1 MNKHQSGVKVAR
13 GLRSSEHALD
23 DAIASTMRLG
33 ADMVEGRKAAQFAA
47 SIGQKALT
55 DVMAGLGAMVAARDA
70 LISAHRELLL
80 VADEHDIVW
89 RMDGA
94 AESKPVGVV
103 RTLHQPTAN
112 AA

>member
-47 SIGQKALT
+47 GVGQKALT

-70 LISAHRELLL
+70 LISAHGELLQ
-80 VADEHDIVW
+80 VADEHRVSW
-89 RMDGA
+89 RLDGPTETKPDLPKGLLPA
-94 AESKPVGVV
+94 A
-103 RTLHQPTAN
+103 AN